1 MPHLKNQPPILQY
14 LLTVVLIIL
23 GTILVKALIV
33 WTAEVFLH
41 PIPVVGGW
49 LKSLEIVELSNVV
62 VFAVL
67 GFSLAMATVHLPPRL
82 ALWQKSLALAI
93 AIPLVFLSSY
103 WVRQT
108 LWLYQVAAS
117 SSVSYQQAT
126 SVANQALK
134 TVSGSDGFWGFF
146 SSTTQMPLLPT
157 TVADIQRLSDD
168 QKWFRS
174 ELTRFSGLQ
183 PGLFSLVFSGA
194 GWGLRLFQLALATLT
209 GIIYFTKGLTWAD
222 AERLRRLASGKS

>member
-1 MPHLKNQPPILQY
+1 MLYLKNKSPILQY
-14 LLTVVLIIL
+14 LLTIALAIL
-23 GTILVKALIV
+23 GAMLVKALIA

-41 PIPVVGGW
+41 PIPVLGGW

-62 VFAVL
+62 VFAIL
-67 GFSLAMATVHLPPRL
+67 GFSLGIATVHLPPRL
-82 ALWQKSLALAI
+82 PLWQKSLALAI
-93 AIPLVFLSSY
+93 AIPLVFFTSY

-108 LWLYQVAAS
+108 LWLYQVAS
-117 SSVSYQQAT
+117 SSEVSYQQAT

-134 TVSGSDGFWGFF
+134 TVSGKEGFWGYF
-146 SSTTQMPLLPT
+146 SATTQMPILPT
-157 TVADIQRLSDD
+157 TLADIQRLSDD

-194 GWGLRLFQLALATLT
+194 GWGLRVFQLLLATLT
-209 GIIYFTKGLTWAD
+209 GIIYFIKGITWAD
-222 AERLRRLASGKS
+222 AERLRRLAAGKP

>member
-1 MPHLKNQPPILQY
+1 MLHLKNQPPISQY
-14 LLTVVLIIL
+14 LLTVGFVTL
-23 GTILVKALIV
+23 GIMLVKALIA

-41 PIPVVGGW
+41 PIPILGGW
-49 LKSLEIVELSNVV
+49 LQSLEIVELSNVV

-67 GFSLAMATVHLPPRL
+67 GFSLGAATVHLPPRL
-82 ALWQKSLALAI
+82 PLWKRSWVLAI
-93 AIPLVFLSSY
+93 AIPLVFLTSY

-108 LWLYQVAAS
+108 FWLHQIAAS
-117 SSVSYQQAT
+117 SEVSYQQAT

-134 TVSGSDGFWGFF
+134 TVSGSEGFLGYFR
-146 SSTTQMPLLPT
+146 STTQMPILPT
-157 TVADIQRLSDD
+157 TQADIQRLADD

-209 GIIYFTKGLTWAD
+209 GIVYFTKGIIWAD
-222 AERLRRLASGKS
+222 AERLRRMASGKP